1 MIRRIVLKI
10 KEHDEDD
17 AYEMYAMKI
26 KKDVFVSFIMYD
38 DEGLFPHC
46 HIRIWKKDGENRK
59 ELYHIAL
66 RLDKP
71 KFHHIE
77 ELGILDNKEYLKEII
92 NLLEKDL
99 DTISYKSTIWKF
111 LVSTW
116 NFTIRNWKVNQKW
129 LKIPDYRKLL
139 R

>member
-46 HIRIWKKDGENRK
+46 HIRIWKKDGDNRK

-71 KFHHIE
+71 KFHHVK
-77 ELGILDNKEYLKEII
+77 ELGILDNKEYLKNVIDLL
-92 NLLEKDL
+92 NLEMKEPVE
-99 DTISYKSTIWKF
+99 TVWEF
-111 LVSTW
+111 LLSSW
-116 NFTIRNWKVNQKW
+116 NFTIRNWKVNPRR
-129 LKIPDYRKLL
+129 LTVPDYRKLL
-139 R
+139 RL

>member
-1 MIRRIVLKI
+1 
-10 KEHDEDD
+10 
-17 AYEMYAMKI
+17 
-26 KKDVFVSFIMYD
+26 MYD

-59 ELYHIAL
+59 ELYHIAI
-66 RLDKP
+66 RLDRP
-71 KFHHIE
+71 KFHHVK

-92 NLLEKDL
+92 NLLEKEL
-99 DTISYKSTIWKF
+99 ETTITHSTLWEF
-111 LVSTW
+111 LLSSW
-116 NFTIRNWKVNQKW
+116 NFTIRNWKVNPRR

>member
-1 MIRRIVLKI
+1 MVRHVVLKI

-17 AYEMYAMKI
+17 AYEMYAMEI

-59 ELYHIAL
+59 ELYHVAL

-71 KFHHIE
+71 KFHHVK
-77 ELGILDNKEYLKEII
+77 ELGILDNKEYLKNVIDLL
-92 NLLEKDL
+92 NLEMKEPVE
-99 DTISYKSTIWKF
+99 TVWEF
-111 LVSTW
+111 LLSSW
-116 NFTIRNWKVNQKW
+116 NFTIRNWKVNPRR

-139 R
+139 SK

>member
-1 MIRRIVLKI
+1 MVRHVVLKI

-17 AYEMYAMKI
+17 AYEMYAMEI
-26 KKDVFVSFIMYD
+26 GNNVFVSFIMYD

-59 ELYHIAL
+59 EFYHVAL

-71 KFHHIE
+71 KFHHVK
-77 ELGILDNKEYLKEII
+77 ELGILDNKEYLKNVIDLL
-92 NLLEKDL
+92 NLEMKEPVE
-99 DTISYKSTIWKF
+99 TVWEF
-111 LVSTW
+111 LLSSW
-116 NFTIRNWKVNQKW
+116 NFTIRNWKVNPRR